1 MLFSSP
7 TFLVYFLPVV
17 LAVALLL
24 RHRVGLQN
32 LFLLFASLFFYAWG
46 EFDHTVVLLA
56 SMFANY
62 GFGLGVHTSRS
73 PASRRGWLVL
83 AVVFNLALLGGFKYA
98 NFLVDN
104 LNVVL
109 AASGMEPIEIDPVHL
124 PIGISFFTF
133 QAMTYVIDVY
143 RGDAPVEHNP
153 LRVGLYIA
161 LFPQLIAGPIVR
173 YRAVA
178 IQIRERLASVEDLA
192 VGVRRFV
199 VGLGKKV
206 LIADSLAPTA
216 DAIFALS
223 SGELAP
229 ATAWLGVI
237 CFGIQVYFDFS
248 GYSDMAIGLGRMF
261 GFHFPE
267 NFNAPY
273 TSRSLQEF
281 WRRWHM
287 SLSFWFRDY
296 VYVPLVAGRHSA
308 ARGVYALF
316 VVFFLCGLWHGA
328 NWNFVMWG
336 VVHGAFVAL
345 ERTPFGTF
353 IHGKG
358 RPLAR
363 IYTLFVI
370 FVAFV
375 FFRASDLPH
384 ALDYLAVMFGR
395 VGEASAAY
403 PATLYLDAAVVFWLA
418 AGIAFSGDWMSGF
431 RVNLR
436 GAAGALRFAAFRYV
450 ALAWVFFA
458 SAVSLVA
465 GTNTPFVYF
474 RF

>member
-17 LAVALLL
+17 LVVALTL
-24 RHRVGLQN
+24 RRTEVQN
-32 LFLLFASLFFYAWG
+32 VFLLLASLFFYAWG
-46 EFDHTVVLLA
+46 EFDHTIVLLA
-56 SMFANY
+56 SMLANY
-62 GFGLGVHTSRS
+62 GFGMGVHLSRS
-73 PASRRGWLVL
+73 PTGRRTWLWL

-98 NFLVDN
+98 NFILDN
-104 LNVVL
+104 LNVLFAAGGAAPVEL
-109 AASGMEPIEIDPVHL
+109 APVHL

-173 YRAVA
+173 FRAVA
-178 IQIRERLASVEDLA
+178 IQMRERHASAEDLA
-192 VGVRRFV
+192 LGVRRFV

-223 SGELAP
+223 ADGLSPGV
-229 ATAWLGVI
+229 AWLGVV

-273 TSRSLQEF
+273 TARSLQEF

-296 VYVPLVAGRHSA
+296 VYVPLVSGRQTA
-308 ARGVYALF
+308 ARGLMALF

-328 NWNFVMWG
+328 NWNFVAWG

-353 IHGKG
+353 IHGAG
-358 RPLAR
+358 RPIAR
-363 IYTLFVI
+363 LYTLFVV

-375 FFRASDLPH
+375 FFRAGDLGH
-384 ALDYLAVMFGR
+384 AADYLMAMFGR
-395 VGEASAAY
+395 AGASSAAHSL
-403 PATLYLDAAVVFWLA
+403 AFFLETSVVCWLIV
-418 AGIAFSGDWMSGF
+418 GIAFSGSWMGGF
-431 RVNLR
+431 RSSLR
-436 GAAGALRFAAFRYV
+436 DSAGGLRFAAFRYA

-458 SAVSLVA
+458 SAASLVA